1 MYQLWAPSP
10 VVLRMYFVL
19 SSGIVVSLSA
29 GRQLYG
35 LWDGWLGEWEC
46 WLLWAGPARLVLGIW
61 FLILVPGSGHWEVF
75 LHVLCYI
82 LVLSLKRGCISFIPT
97 LSYFQLVGILLYCA
111 SEFCWRFPV
120 RLVSYLPYFS
130 FTCSGFLSK
139 PQNFFIE
146 SLHPQ
151 LRVSFWAFCCLKIS
165 NRTVFRF
172 GHILPCVT
180 ATRAEFFLFQV

>member
-1 MYQLWAPSP
+1 MSP
-10 VVLRMYFVL
+10 ISGCPWMYFVL
-19 SSGIVVSLSA
+19 SSVIVVSLSA
-29 GRQLYG
+29 GHQPYG

-46 WLLWAGPARLVLGIW
+46 WLLWAGPACPRNMISDLSSWFWPLGGFPSCIVLYLSAVFEKGLYFFYSNLVL
-61 FLILVPGSGHWEVF
+61 L
-75 LHVLCYI
+75 
-82 LVLSLKRGCISFIPT
+82 
-97 LSYFQLVGILLYCA
+97 FQLVGILLYCA

-151 LRVSFWAFCCLKIS
+151 LRVSFWAFCCLKLS

-180 ATRAEFFLFQV
+180 ATRAEFFPFQV